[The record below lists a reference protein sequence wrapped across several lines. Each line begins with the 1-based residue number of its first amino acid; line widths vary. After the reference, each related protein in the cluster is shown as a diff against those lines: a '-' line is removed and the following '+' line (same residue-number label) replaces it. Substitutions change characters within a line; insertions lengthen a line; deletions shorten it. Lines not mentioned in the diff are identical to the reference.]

1 MNISFIYVCY
11 FCRDRIDFSH
21 HLHFPFIQVYFHVK
35 NDLMRGQD
43 AFFSLVDGPDAF
55 KCSKFNHLEMFE
67 GQRVPDWRAI
77 HFSHA
82 ALMDVNVGFNNI
94 ASYRPKFALRW
105 NSLYRNKCLGEPMP
119 GTQEEGG
126 DPMPI
131 ENNEAETESVPV
143 VVDSEVETSAEVL
156 AQEEEANSPETVEA
170 LDAMEEIEQAITSQ
184 FEDAKAELEA
194 QMQYAAAAAEQDA
207 EAKADAEYEAFY
219 NDQGK
224 PARILEVKEEDEVSA
239 AEGDATDSTLSVEAE
254 EPSAISDGGRVLTTT
269 DAVDEPAATAPSVEG
284 YKLAEGAMA
293 PGSIL
298 ERALAPD
305 VPAVP
310 VSDTLAVPVPE
321 IPSDL
326 SGERALTTEE
336 PVAPSVP
343 EAAAPETGNTD
354 YLTPPVPSMPV
365 PTT

>member
-1 MNISFIYVCY
+1 
-11 FCRDRIDFSH
+11 
-21 HLHFPFIQVYFHVK
+21 
-35 NDLMRGQD
+35 MRGQD
-43 AFFSLVDGPDAF
+43 AFFSLVDGPDTF

-126 DPMPI
+126 DPTPI
-131 ENNEAETESVPV
+131 VEDADNAETPATESVV
-143 VVDSEVETSAEVL
+143 VESEVETAAEIL
-156 AQEEEANSPETVEA
+156 AQEEEANNPETAEA

-224 PARILEVKEEDEVSA
+224 PARILEVKEEEGEATQDLPA
-239 AEGDATDSTLSVEAE
+239 AT
-254 EPSAISDGGRVLTTT
+254 DGGRVLTTT
-269 DAVDEPAATAPSVEG
+269 DASEEPAATVPSVEG
-284 YKLAEGAMA
+284 YKLPEGAMA

-305 VPAVP
+305 VPTVPAVEAPAVP
-310 VSDTLAVPVPE
+310 APE
-321 IPSDL
+321 IPSEPSD
-326 SGERALTTEE
+326 ERALSVEE
-336 PVAPSVP
+336 PMAPVSDEEP
-343 EAAAPETGNTD
+343 AAEEPAANTD
-354 YLTPPVPSMPV
+354 FLTPPVPSMPV
-365 PTT
+365 PTI

>member
-1 MNISFIYVCY
+1 MDGNISFCTCLVVC
-11 FCRDRIDFSH
+11 RIDNSH
-21 HLHFPFIQVYFHVK
+21 ACTYSRHFQFAQVYFHVE

-43 AFFSLVDGPDAF
+43 AFFSLVDGPDTF

-67 GQRVPDWRAI
+67 GQRIPDWRAI

-105 NSLYRNKCLGEPMP
+105 NSLYRSKCLGEPMP
-119 GTQEEGG
+119 GTQEGG
-126 DPMPI
+126 DHTPI
-131 ENNEAETESVPV
+131 ATDGEMTTSESVV
-143 VVDSEVETSAEVL
+143 VESEVETSAEVL
-156 AQEEEANSPETVEA
+156 AQEEAANSPETVEA

-207 EAKADAEYEAFY
+207 DAKADAEYEAFY

-224 PARILEVKEEDEVSA
+224 PARILEVEEEEEAAADSEGEV
-239 AEGDATDSTLSVEAE
+239 TDPTPDMEAE
-254 EPSAISDGGRVLTTT
+254 EPGRILATTE
-269 DAVDEPAATAPSVEG
+269 AAEEPAATVPSVEG
-284 YKLAEGAMA
+284 YKLPEGAMA

-305 VPAVP
+305 VPAAP
-310 VSDTLAVPVPE
+310 VADAPAVPVPE
-321 IPSDL
+321 IPSDP
-326 SGERALTTEE
+326 SGERALTAEE
-336 PVAPSVP
+336 PVAPAV
-343 EAAAPETGNTD
+343 PETGNTD

-365 PTT
+365 PAI

>member
-1 MNISFIYVCY
+1 MYVSFIYVCY

-21 HLHFPFIQVYFHVK
+21 HLHFPFIQVYFHVE

-43 AFFSLVDGPDAF
+43 AFFSLVDGPDDF

-126 DPMPI
+126 DPTPI
-131 ENNEAETESVPV
+131 ESVPV
-143 VVDSEVETSAEVL
+143 VVESEVETSAEVL
-156 AQEEEANSPETVEA
+156 AQEEEANNPETAEA

-207 EAKADAEYEAFY
+207 EAKGDAEYEAFY

-224 PARILEVKEEDEVSA
+224 PARILEVKEEEEATTAEEEA
-239 AEGDATDSTLSVEAE
+239 ADSTRDMEAKE
-254 EPSAISDGGRVLTTT
+254 TSAISDGGRVLTTT
-269 DAVDEPAATAPSVEG
+269 EAVEEPAATAPSVEG
-284 YKLAEGAMA
+284 YKLPEGAMV

-305 VPAVP
+305 VPAAP
-310 VSDTLAVPVPE
+310 VSDTPVVPAPE
-321 IPSDL
+321 IPSEPSD
-326 SGERALTTEE
+326 ERALMAEE
-336 PVAPSVP
+336 SPVP
-343 EAAAPETGNTD
+343 EAAESETGNTD

-365 PTT
+365 PTM

>member
-1 MNISFIYVCY
+1 
-11 FCRDRIDFSH
+11 
-21 HLHFPFIQVYFHVK
+21 
-35 NDLMRGQD
+35 MRGQD

-119 GTQEEGG
+119 GTQKEGG
-126 DPMPI
+126 DPTRLAEDVENADANPVTI
-131 ENNEAETESVPV
+131 E
-143 VVDSEVETSAEVL
+143 SEVETSAEIL
-156 AQEEEANSPETVEA
+156 AQEEEADNPETVEA

-194 QMQYAAAAAEQDA
+194 QMQYAAAAAEQEA

-224 PARILEVKEEDEVSA
+224 TARILEVKEEDEDA
-239 AEGDATDSTLSVEAE
+239 AQGEHMDSTSSLETQDLQ
-254 EPSAISDGGRVLTTT
+254 SASDGGRVLTATETT
-269 DAVDEPAATAPSVEG
+269 EEPAATVPSVEG
-284 YKLAEGAMA
+284 YKLPEGAMA
-293 PGSIL
+293 PDSIL
-298 ERALAPD
+298 ERALAQD
-305 VPAVP
+305 VPAAP
-310 VSDTLAVPVPE
+310 VSDIPAVPVPE
-321 IPSDL
+321 IPSVP
-326 SGERALTTEE
+326 SGERALTAEE
-336 PVAPSVP
+336 PLVPASSEVAA
-343 EAAAPETGNTD
+343 EETAGNTD

-365 PTT
+365 PTI